1 MDWTYGRRV
10 VLELLNSPTLP
21 SKILISETAD
31 QNGVQEIVTLARK
44 KNIPI
49 EKNPRHILD
58 KLCGEHHQ
66 GVAAQIAR
74 PETHDLK
81 TFLKTRAAGNQY
93 LLLLDEIQDPHN
105 LGAIA
110 RSALCLG
117 ASALILPTR
126 RSAEVTPAAVKASSG
141 ALHHLPTIEIAN
153 LGVAVERL
161 KESGYTVY
169 GADAS
174 GTPLD
179 KVQFQFPLAVV
190 MGNEQNGIRPHLKK
204 NCDQLIAVPQ
214 SQIVTSLNVSN
225 AAAIILYEIQRQAGK
240 EEGKGM
246 RDEG

>member
-1 MDWTYGRRV
+1 METEKWDTEIMDWTYGRGRAGS
-10 VLELLNSPTLP
+10 LNYHSR
-21 SKILISETAD
+21 
-31 QNGVQEIVTLARK
+31 RK
-44 KNIPI
+44 YLFPKQRTRAGPGNRDHGAQKKHIG
-49 EKNPRHILD
+49 KTRHILD

-66 GVAAQIAR
+66 EPHKSR
-74 PETHDLK
+74 PRRLENIFK
-81 TFLKTRAAGNQY
+81 NQAAGNQY
-93 LLLLDEIQDPHN
+93 LLLLDEIEDPQFGSHSH
-105 LGAIA
+105 A
-110 RSALCLG
+110 RVFE
-117 ASALILPTR
+117 ASALILPRAVRQKSPR
-126 RSAEVTPAAVKASSG
+126 RGEASSG